1 MTLIFYHSDKTKG
14 RPLGSRLKQWN
25 LLGKDVMILYR
36 KRQPDIATYFSK
48 EVIAL
53 TEITSK
59 NKLKNCNLKTDTPLE
74 NGGFSLIHLRS
85 V

>member
-1 MTLIFYHSDKTKG
+1 
-14 RPLGSRLKQWN
+14 
-25 LLGKDVMILYR
+25 MILYR